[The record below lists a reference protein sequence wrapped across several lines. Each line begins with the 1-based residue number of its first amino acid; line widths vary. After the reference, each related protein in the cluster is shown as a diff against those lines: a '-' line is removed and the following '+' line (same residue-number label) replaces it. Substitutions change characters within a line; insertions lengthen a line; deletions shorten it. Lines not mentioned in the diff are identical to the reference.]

1 MARWTALNC
10 VGFAVGGAI
19 AEAVAVAV
27 TGDLVE
33 AQTGLVAVV
42 LAGAVLGAAAGASQW
57 IMLRRHF
64 SDAYWW
70 VLASVAGMAVGYAA
84 AATVVNRVP
93 LLAGAVIGVA
103 AGASQWIMLRRH
115 LSGAYWWV
123 LASVAGM
130 AVGFAVGYSLNFDP
144 IHASFEGVLY
154 GAVSGAVSRGVGG
167 AVGGAITAIPMFT
180 LLQHARMG
188 DKAKPAGAEG

>member
-1 MARWTALNC
+1 M
-10 VGFAVGGAI
+10 GGAV

-27 TGDLVE
+27 TGELVE
-33 AQTGLVAVV
+33 ALTGLVAVV
-42 LAGAVLGAAAGASQW
+42 LAGAILGAAAGASQW

-64 SDAYWW
+64 SDAYRW
-70 VLASVAGMAVGYAA
+70 VVASVAGMAVGYAA
-84 AATVVNRVP
+84 AATVVNQVP

-103 AGASQWIMLRRH
+103 AGASQWIILRRH
-115 LSGAYWWV
+115 FSGAYRWV

-130 AVGFAVGYSLNFDP
+130 TVGFVVGYSLNLDP
-144 IHASFEGVLY
+144 IQASFEGVLY

-167 AVGGAITAIPMFT
+167 AVGGAITAMPMFT

-188 DKAKPAGAEG
+188 DAANPAGAEG